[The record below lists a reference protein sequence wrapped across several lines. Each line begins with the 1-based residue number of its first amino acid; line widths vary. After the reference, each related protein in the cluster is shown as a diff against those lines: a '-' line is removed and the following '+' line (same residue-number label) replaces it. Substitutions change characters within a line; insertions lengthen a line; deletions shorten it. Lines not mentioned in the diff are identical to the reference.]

1 MSRYLLCFDTYD
13 PPQNLLYTNHINK
26 FLRQTNKSPFWQ
38 ASCYLPT
45 FSGSPDLPWLPPWA
59 GSIDMAISNLILD
72 ASSLYER
79 ISMKRIAILIIAAAT
94 SGSVIGSML
103 LTAGHAGD
111 AVSPIFGVKIPKG
124 YRH

>member
-1 MSRYLLCFDTYD
+1 
-13 PPQNLLYTNHINK
+13 
-26 FLRQTNKSPFWQ
+26 
-38 ASCYLPT
+38 
-45 FSGSPDLPWLPPWA
+45 
-59 GSIDMAISNLILD
+59 
-72 ASSLYER
+72 
-79 ISMKRIAILIIAAAT
+79 MKRIAILIIAAAT